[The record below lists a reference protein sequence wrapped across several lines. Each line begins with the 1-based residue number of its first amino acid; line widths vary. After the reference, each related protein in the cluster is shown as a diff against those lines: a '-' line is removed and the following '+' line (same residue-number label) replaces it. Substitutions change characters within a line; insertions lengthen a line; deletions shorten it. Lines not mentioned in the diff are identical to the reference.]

1 MGCAHRKKIVLPA
14 AHPQLV
20 ISPNAESK
28 FPLPFYAMYLF
39 LLFFICIASSSVQAY
54 PLIPLK
60 HRLDITHTFLQP
72 SDVAVGFDH
81 RIYVLDGVNNC
92 VKVFNQDGLFR
103 QSFGAKGDGPGQFN
117 APLGIAADSTGKIYI
132 ADSGNH
138 RVQVFTPD
146 GAFVS
151 RLALNPAKGDLLCDP
166 VDVAIDESRQQLYV
180 VDNDNHHVYV
190 YSLGD
195 SKLIATWGSEGE
207 LREQFKYPFF
217 IAVGTDTSV
226 FIVDVINTRVQVYS
240 PKGEVM
246 STIGS
251 WGVDVGQFYRPKG
264 VCVDRD
270 NRIFVSDS
278 YLGVIQVFNRYGHL
292 KGVLGDE
299 NGAVMKWKTPVGITI
314 DDMQRLYVVD
324 MIENRVSVYDILETV
339 INKQ

>member
-1 MGCAHRKKIVLPA
+1 MNKLKFVNFSAGRSNQTRIVLLA
-14 AHPQLV
+14 
-20 ISPNAESK
+20 
-28 FPLPFYAMYLF
+28 
-39 LLFFICIASSSVQAY
+39 LFFICIASPSVHAY

-60 HRLDITHTFLQP
+60 HRFDITHNFLQP
-72 SDVAVGFDH
+72 SDVAVGMDH

-92 VKVFNQDGLFR
+92 VKVFNQDGSFK
-103 QSFGAKGDGPGQFN
+103 QSFGAKGGGPGQFN

-138 RVQVFTPD
+138 RVQVFTAD

-151 RLALNPAKGDLLCDP
+151 RLALSPAKGDRPCDP

-207 LREQFKYPFF
+207 LRDQFNYPFF
-217 IAVGTDTSV
+217 IAVGKDSSV

-240 PKGEVM
+240 PKGEVT
-246 STIGS
+246 STIGT

-270 NRIFVSDS
+270 NHIYVSDS
-278 YLGVIQVFNRYGHL
+278 YLGVVQVFNRYGHL

-299 NGAVMKWKTPVGITI
+299 KGAVMKWKTPVGITI